1 MSPAPPWS
9 VAEVDP
15 AAVERLRRAHR
26 LGPVTAGCLLN
37 RGLSEPGEVS
47 AFLRPR
53 LADLA
58 LPDGMADLEPAAGR
72 TARAVTARERIGV
85 FGDYDVDGVTSAAL
99 VVDLLR
105 RLGASVGCELADR
118 FGGGYGLTEA
128 AVERFAE
135 GGCNLLIVLD
145 CGTSDRP
152 ALLRAAELEL
162 DTIVIDHH
170 RPAAE
175 PPPATAFV
183 NPRREDCRF
192 VDREMA
198 AVGLAFYFAAAV
210 RRRLADSG
218 VASAA
223 GLDPR
228 ELLDLVAL
236 GTVADL
242 VPLRGNNRILTARGL
257 ERLGSG
263 TRPGLRALVDRT
275 RIGSGPV
282 RTDHVAFQLAPRLN
296 AAGRLG
302 SPGEA
307 LELLLASDSREAAR
321 LADRLEHLSN
331 RRRELERGVAARARR
346 ETADRGRD
354 SDPLIVVWGDGW
366 HRGVIGIVAARLA
379 EELDRPAF
387 VVGFDES
394 GVGTGSARGR
404 GRLDVHRAL
413 SAAADQLERFG
424 GHREA
429 AGFTVGRERIEDLRR
444 KLLEHAGP
452 LVEGERA
459 STTVC
464 DSTVGAAELNAELLA
479 ELGRLAP
486 FGKSNPEPLL
496 DIAGLH
502 VLRGRVVGTDHLKL
516 ELRTPSGPISAFGP
530 RLGRCAAD
538 LPRVVRVAAALG
550 ADEWKGGGALELRLA
565 EAPIPS

>member
-1 MSPAPPWS
+1 LSAAPPWS
-9 VAEVDP
+9 VARLDP
-15 AAVERLRRAHR
+15 AAVERLREAHR
-26 LGPVTAGCLLN
+26 LGVVTASCLLN
-37 RGLSEPGEVS
+37 RGLSEPDEVG

-58 LPDGMADLEPAAGR
+58 LPDGMADLEPAAER
-72 TARAVTARERIGV
+72 TARAVAARERIGV

-99 VVDLLR
+99 VIDLLR
-105 RLGASVGCELADR
+105 RLEASVDYELADR

-128 AVERFAE
+128 AVERFSEA
-135 GGCNLLIVLD
+135 GCDLLIVLD

-152 ALLRAAELEL
+152 ALLRAAGLGI

-170 RPAAE
+170 RPAAD

-183 NPRREDCRF
+183 NPRRNDCGF
-192 VDREMA
+192 PDREMA

-223 GLDPR
+223 ELDPR

-242 VPLRGNNRILTARGL
+242 VPLRGNNRILTASGL
-257 ERLGSG
+257 GRIGRAP
-263 TRPGLRALVDRT
+263 RPGLRALMART
-275 RIGSGPV
+275 RIGARPI

-307 LELLLASDSREAAR
+307 LELLLASDETQAAR
-321 LADRLEHLSN
+321 LAGRLERLSS
-331 RRRELERGVAARARR
+331 RRRELERGVAERARR
-346 ETADRGRD
+346 EIADSGRD
-354 SDPLIVVWGDGW
+354 SDPLIMVWGDGW

-379 EELDRPAF
+379 EELNLPAF

-429 AGFTVGRERIEDLRR
+429 AGFTVSRERIEALQRS
-444 KLLEHAGP
+444 LLEHAGR
-452 LVEGERA
+452 LVSGERA
-459 STTVC
+459 PSTVC
-464 DSTVGAAELNAELLA
+464 DSTVEAGELDAGLLA
-479 ELGRLAP
+479 ELGRLEP

-496 DIAGLH
+496 DISGLR
-502 VLRGRVVGTDHLKL
+502 VLKGRVVGSDHLKL

-530 RLGRCAAD
+530 RMGRCAAN
-538 LPRVVRVAAALG
+538 LPRVVRVAAALK
-550 ADEWKGGGALELRLA
+550 ADEWKGGDALELRLA
-565 EAPIPS
+565 EAPIPG